1 MRLPPGHQQQRAT
14 VRRQQHQYQQHF
26 LSILTLCSV
35 IGVLLISMTNI
46 PSRILSKMATA
57 TASISTTTTSASGL
71 APGSSR
77 VIVVGSGLA
86 GLSAASEL
94 ASRNVPV
101 CILERQAKPGG
112 NSIKASS
119 GINGTPTRFQ
129 QAAKVDQDSAAVFYD
144 DTTRSVSEK
153 VLTSDPS
160 MTERR
165 KSLISTLTNSSAA
178 AIEWLVDDKK
188 IDLSR
193 VAQLGGHTYPRTHR
207 GAGTTPPGASIVLTL
222 LKQLK
227 ENPLVSLETGTTVT
241 KVIKNSTTSQ
251 VVGVEVRRGG
261 NNSSTSTTTRTET
274 TTTDG
279 SAQVE
284 TEVLQGPVIFASGG
298 FAGDSKGVL
307 AQYRP
312 DLAGYPSTNEAL
324 PGSQSLLTDVGAAL
338 LDMDLVQLHPTGF
351 IDPHDPLKITK
362 FLAAE
367 MLRGEGGILLRR
379 GKRFVDELQTRKVVT
394 EAITAEDPT
403 SGGTR
408 GTSGTSTSTASTST
422 TATGDDD
429 SSTAIKQWDIS
440 LVLDQGAY
448 EAAKAHVDF
457 YLWKGLMRKT
467 TIADLDPE
475 HAHVALESIRQYA
488 GVVKTHG
495 HDDLGRSSFGNW
507 TLFDPCPSSTVYIG
521 KVTPVVH
528 YTMGGVVFD
537 SEARVLD
544 GNKSP
549 IEGLWAAGEI
559 TGGVHGA
566 NRLGGS
572 SLLECVVFGRIA
584 GRNAAE
590 YYYQRK
596 HGSQ

>member
-1 MRLPPGHQQQRAT
+1 MSAT
-14 VRRQQHQYQQHF
+14 
-26 LSILTLCSV
+26 
-35 IGVLLISMTNI
+35 
-46 PSRILSKMATA
+46 
-57 TASISTTTTSASGL
+57 SGL
-71 APGSSR
+71 APESSR

-165 KSLISTLTNSSAA
+165 KGLISTLTNSSAA
-178 AIEWLVDDKK
+178 AIDWLVDDKK

-227 ENPLVSLETGTTVT
+227 ENPLVTLETGTTVT
-241 KVIKNSTTSQ
+241 KVIRTGNANQ
-251 VVGVEVRRGG
+251 VVGVEVRRD
-261 NNSSTSTTTRTET
+261 NTSTTTETET
-274 TTTDG
+274 TTGDPKI
-279 SAQVE
+279 E
-284 TEVLQGPVIFASGG
+284 TLQGPVVFASGG

-351 IDPHDPLKITK
+351 IDPNDPTKITK

-379 GKRFVDELQTRKVVT
+379 GKRFVDELETRKVVT

-403 SGGTR
+403 S
-408 GTSGTSTSTASTST
+408 TAMDASDGNTNPV
-422 TATGDDD
+422 AV
-429 SSTAIKQWDIS
+429 KQWDIS
-440 LVLDQGAY
+440 LVLDQGTY

-467 TIADLDPE
+467 TVGELENADISLQSLKQYG
-475 HAHVALESIRQYA
+475 AIVANR
-488 GVVKTHG
+488 GHG
-495 HDDLGRSSFGNW
+495 PKDEYNRSSFGNW
-507 TLFDPCPSSTVYIG
+507 TLFDPTPNSTVYIG

-544 GNKSP
+544 GNKAP

-596 HGSQ
+596 LRSQ